1 VQFWTQDWL
10 SVQYY
15 LGGIYQELEATKNI
29 DRVRRILDELYG
41 ENAETIYNLSTGP
54 QSRKANIF

>member
-1 VQFWTQDWL
+1 MKLVQFCFPE
-10 SVQYY
+10 
-15 LGGIYQELEATKNI
+15 IYQEPEATKNI